1 MWGLGIFSLL
11 ISGVE
16 LHFFAKIRT
25 KSEHFRLFTTVYNFT
40 LIKLKFCVF
49 LDFSILLE
57 IQDFNNP

>member
-1 MWGLGIFSLL
+1 MPGKWIFSLL

-16 LHFFAKIRT
+16 LHFFEKIRT

-49 LDFSILLE
+49 LNFSILLKM
-57 IQDFNNP
+57 QDFNNP